1 MFTAPP
7 LNCATGTLAPYVPS
21 AEVPWN
27 RDRVQHLYRR
37 LGFGATLA
45 QLSAGVAMSPGD
57 LVDQLLDTAAA
68 TPPYDEP
75 EWANWTTAD
84 YDDFN
89 SQRIEQFIEYA
100 RRWTEGML
108 EDGIREKMT
117 LFWHNHFVT
126 RFEDYFCP
134 SYLYSYHTLLQEK
147 AFGNFRDFVYEVGIN
162 SAMLVFLN
170 GVQNT
175 RFSPNENYARELYE
189 LFTLGQ
195 DNGYTQQDIVETAK
209 ALTGYIGG
217 AEEPFCQPLYFVD
230 FFHDNGTKTIFGQTG
245 NWGYDDV
252 IDILF
257 TERAD
262 QIATHICSKLYRHF
276 VHFEVDEA
284 IVAGLA
290 QTLRDNDWELLPV
303 YKQLFKSEHFFDEYV
318 IGVYIKSP
326 IDIMVGFF
334 LDAGLPYNAQLVD
347 IILYGSSQQGQ
358 AVFNPV
364 DVAGWPGN
372 RSWIDANALTGR
384 WQYFDAFIFNAYQ
397 NTPQVL
403 VTLAQELSDDSNDP
417 YLVTQTIVD
426 YFVPMGLFAP
436 EDYDRATD
444 IFKWEVPQ
452 NYFDNGEWN
461 LYWETAPAQVAL
473 LLRYISRLPEFQLS

>member
-1 MFTAPP
+1 MLTAPP

-37 LGFGATLA
+37 LGFGASLAKLTDGLA
-45 QLSAGVAMSPGD
+45 QDPGA
-57 LVDQLLDTAAA
+57 LIDQLLDTAAA
-68 TPPYDEP
+68 TPPYAEP

-89 SQRIEQFIEYA
+89 TQRIEQLIEYS
-100 RRWTEGML
+100 RQWTQGML
-108 EDGIREKMT
+108 VDGVREKVT

-134 SYLYSYHTLLQEK
+134 SYLYSYHRLLQEK
-147 AFGNFRDFVYEVGIN
+147 AFGNFRDFVYDIGIN
-162 SAMLVFLN
+162 SAMLLFLN

-195 DNGYTQQDIVETAK
+195 DNGYTQQDIVETAR
-209 ALTGYIGG
+209 ALTGWIGG
-217 AEEPFCQPLYFVD
+217 AEEPFCQPLYFVP
-230 FFHDNGTKTIFGQTG
+230 FFHDTDNKTIFGQTG

-252 IDILF
+252 INILF
-257 TERAD
+257 TERAEA
-262 QIATHICSKLYRHF
+262 ISTFICGKIYQHF
-276 VHFEVDEA
+276 VHFEIDEN

-318 IGVYIKSP
+318 MGVYIKSP
-326 IDIMVGFF
+326 LDIMVGFF
-334 LDAGLPYNAQLVD
+334 LDSDLPYNEQVVD
-347 IILYGSSQQGQ
+347 FILYGAAQQGQ
-358 AVFNPV
+358 SIFNPV

-372 RSWIDANALTGR
+372 RAWIDSNALTGR
-384 WQYFDAFIFNAYQ
+384 WQYFDAFVFYAYQ
-397 NTPQVL
+397 NLPQNL
-403 VTLAQELSDDSNDP
+403 VSLAQALSNDSNDP

-426 YFVPMGLFAP
+426 FFVPNGLFAP
-436 EDYDRATD
+436 EDYDRATAV
-444 IFKWEVPQ
+444 FKWEVPQ
-452 NYFDNGEWN
+452 NYYDNGEWN

-473 LLRYISRLPEFQLS
+473 LMQYISRLPEYQLS